1 MGVAT
6 EGQGID
12 REGHSGRLCDLN
24 LLHGAPTPNL
34 AGKYRDNESRGRTV
48 EDIAAACHLTH
59 GSDDMRMT
67 FLVAVACL
75 AAAHA
80 RGDAAFCLLDHVA
93 QH

>member
-1 MGVAT
+1 MGVAN
-6 EGQGID
+6 EGQGMWSA
-12 REGHSGRLCDLN
+12 RRLEL
-24 LLHGAPTPNL
+24 ATPTARPHPTNL
-34 AGKYRDNESRGRTV
+34 AGKYRHNESRGRSV